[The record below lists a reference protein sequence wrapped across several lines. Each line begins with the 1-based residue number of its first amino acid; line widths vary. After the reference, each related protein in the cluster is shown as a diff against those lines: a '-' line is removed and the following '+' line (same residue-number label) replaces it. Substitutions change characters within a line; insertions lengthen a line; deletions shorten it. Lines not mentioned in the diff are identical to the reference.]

1 MRGGYQVVHQDK
13 RHVAKPTKEIE
24 SRQFSIVFN
33 VLAKPR
39 RYECLPKLPP
49 TVARCRIRPTMPTK
63 SAYCVI
69 P

>member
-13 RHVAKPTKEIE
+13 RHVAKSMKNVERRE
-24 SRQFSIVFN
+24 FSLLFN

-39 RYECLPKLPP
+39 RYECLPKPPP